1 MYKVLP
7 SFLTWQ
13 HFIGIYAPKT
23 TNLGWTKSV
32 GRAFD
37 GQRWRSWI
45 QFSDQT
51 NIEDPKTTEK

>member
-32 GRAFD
+32 GRALD
-37 GQRWRSWI
+37 GQI

-51 NIEDPKTTEK
+51 NIEDPKTTQE

>member
-7 SFLTWQ
+7 YFCISVYF
-13 HFIGIYAPKT
+13 GIYAPKT

-32 GRAFD
+32 GRALD
-37 GQRWRSWI
+37 GQI